1 MTNARP
7 NTSTIKGKGTGRGSR
22 SSIACTKCHAS
33 KIKCDVSIHGSP
45 CSRCKERGVIDCELI
60 QSRRGTYDRK
70 EWLKKVKARKEKEE
84 RERQMKMQS
93 EIVISC
99 QSPSPSPSSSDDCS
113 LSPPPPSQVIE
124 PVQTAA
130 AFEKP
135 SWNLIIESFLDP
147 QKPVVDKTP
156 VSYFG
161 ESFPMS
167 FLLQNQHSKPGH
179 IRLRRSSDEHDQA
192 TPAKHPKHITVAK
205 LAFLADEK
213 CFSKPDRA
221 VLHQLV
227 TSYFHKVH
235 SVFPIL
241 DRTSFLRLY
250 KADKV
255 PWLLLQSICFA
266 AATYGPVN
274 VLCRDSKCGSTR
286 REARM
291 IFYRRAKLLFD
302 FCYETDKITLVQSA
316 ILLSFWG
323 GQPHD
328 YWNTFSWLNTAVNI
342 AESLGMHRAVRASDL
357 EDSEK
362 ALRRR
367 IWSVLVV
374 RDSFSAA
381 LLGKPLRINMSQCDV
396 QPLQLSD
403 FESDGDP
410 PDDGDKPFGGHVRAH
425 GMYVIEMTKLSMI
438 LRDIVSARSANA
450 ISTTFVLAVLK
461 RLDSW
466 QASLPLCLDLDK
478 CLSTSDLSVLASALS
493 VMYYH
498 NVIYLYQVSL
508 PSVMSYTIAQ
518 AALNQ
523 ITEIG
528 SNLVT
533 RSEIT
538 DMPQD
543 AFGSFFMAMVLSFTL
558 LQTRTGH
565 GRLHRT
571 QLKVC
576 EMIVYQ
582 AQECWDHADWI
593 LPLCDA
599 LWRKLDP
606 ISLTATS
613 NETVKTEP
621 TIDPLMNDAEFD
633 EIVNNIDMHLNP
645 SVVASAEKDLFEP
658 VGSIDGDNAMLRA
671 GETELNVFNEMDE
684 FFTDMDTFSSVFGM

>member
-7 NTSTIKGKGTGRGSR
+7 NTSTIKGKCTGRGSR

-45 CSRCKERGVIDCELI
+45 CSKCKERGVIDCELI

-84 RERQMKMQS
+84 RERRMKMQS

-99 QSPSPSPSSSDDCS
+99 QSPSSSPSSSDDSS
-113 LSPPPPSQVIE
+113 LSPPPPSQVVE
-124 PVQTAA
+124 PVQTAG

-135 SWNLIIESFLDP
+135 SWNLMIEPFLDP
-147 QKPVVDKTP
+147 QKAAVDKAP

-161 ESFPMS
+161 ELFPMS

-179 IRLRRSSDEHDQA
+179 IRHRRSSDQHDQA
-192 TPAKHPKHITVAK
+192 IPDEHPKHITVAK

-213 CFSKPDRA
+213 CFTKPGRA
-221 VLHQLV
+221 VLDQLV

-241 DRTSFLRLY
+241 DRTSFLHLY

-266 AATYGPVN
+266 AATYCPLN
-274 VLCRDSKCGSTR
+274 VLCRDSRCGSTR
-286 REARM
+286 REARL

-302 FCYETDKITLVQSA
+302 FCYETDKIILVQSSA
-316 ILLSFWG
+316 LLSFWG

-328 YWNTFSWLNTAVNI
+328 YWNTLSWLNTAVNI
-342 AESLGMHRAVRASDL
+342 AESLDTHRAVRASDL

-367 IWSVLVV
+367 IWWLLVV

-403 FESDGDP
+403 FESDSDP
-410 PDDGDKPFGGHVRAH
+410 PDDEAKLCGSRVRAH
-425 GMYVIEMTKLSMI
+425 GMYVIETTKLSMI
-438 LRDIVSARSANA
+438 LRDIVSAHSADA
-450 ISTTFVLAVLK
+450 MSTTFVLSVLK

-466 QASLPLCLDLDK
+466 HASLPQCLDLDK
-478 CLSTSDLSVLASALS
+478 CLSTCDLSVLASALS

-498 NVIYLYQVSL
+498 NVIYLYQMFL

-518 AALNQ
+518 DAVNQ
-523 ITEIG
+523 ITEMG

-533 RSEIT
+533 RSEIR

-543 AFGSFFMAMVLSFTL
+543 AFGSFFMAMVLLFTL
-558 LQTRTGH
+558 LQTKTGN
-565 GRLHRT
+565 GPLHMT

-593 LPLCDA
+593 LPLCDT
-599 LWRKLDP
+599 LRRKLDS
-606 ISLTATS
+606 ISLTTTS
-613 NETVKTEP
+613 NQTVKAETTPEY
-621 TIDPLMNDAEFD
+621 LMNDVEFD
-633 EIVNNIDMHLNP
+633 EIANNIGINLNLG
-645 SVVASAEKDLFEP
+645 VVPSAEKDFFESA
-658 VGSIDGDNAMLRA
+658 VSIDGDNAMCRA

-684 FFTDMDTFSSVFGM
+684 FLTDMDTFSNVLGI

>member
-1 MTNARP
+1 MTNVRS
-7 NTSTIKGKGTGRGSR
+7 NTSGGKGKGTGRGSR

-45 CSRCKERGVIDCELI
+45 CSKCKERGVIDCKLI

-70 EWLKKVKARKEKEE
+70 EWMKKVKARKEEEE
-84 RERQMKMQS
+84 RERQMKMHS

-99 QSPSPSPSSSDDCS
+99 QSPSSSSSSSDDSS
-113 LSPPPPSQVIE
+113 LSPPPPLQVIE
-124 PVQTAA
+124 PVHSAA

-135 SWNLIIESFLDP
+135 SWNLMRESILEH
-147 QKPVVDKTP
+147 QKSVAVKTP
-156 VSYFG
+156 VSYIA

-179 IRLRRSSDEHDQA
+179 IRLRRQFDQHDNA
-192 TPAKHPKHITVAK
+192 TPVGHPKHITVSK
-205 LAFLADEK
+205 LAFMAEEK
-213 CFSKPDRA
+213 CFTKPDRA
-221 VLHQLV
+221 VLDKLV
-227 TSYFHKVH
+227 ASYFRKVH
-235 SVFPIL
+235 PVVPIL
-241 DRTSFLRLY
+241 DRTSLLRLY

-266 AATYGPVN
+266 AAAYCPVS
-274 VLCRDSKCGSTR
+274 VLCRDSRCGSTR

-291 IFYRRAKLLFD
+291 MFYRRAKLLFD
-302 FCYETDKITLVQSA
+302 FGYETDKITLVQSS

-328 YWNTFSWLNTAVNI
+328 YWNTYSWLNAAVNI

-367 IWSVLVV
+367 IWWVLVV

-396 QPLQLSD
+396 QHLQLDD
-403 FESDGDP
+403 FESDSDP
-410 PDDGDKPFGGHVRAH
+410 PDEVDKLSGSRAH
-425 GMYVIEMTKLSMI
+425 GMYVIETTKLSMI
-438 LRDIVSARSANA
+438 LRDIVFARSAKA
-450 ISTTFVLAVLK
+450 ITTTFVLTVLK

-466 QASLPLCLDLDK
+466 HTSLPQCLNLDK
-478 CLSTSDLSVLASALS
+478 CPSTSDLNVLASALS

-498 NVIYLYQVSL
+498 NLIYLYQMSL
-508 PSVMSYTIAQ
+508 PSVMSCTIAQ
-518 AALNQ
+518 DAVNQ

-533 RSEIT
+533 RSEIA

-543 AFGSFFMAMVLSFTL
+543 AFGSFFMAMVLLFTL
-558 LQTRTGH
+558 LQTKSGS

-582 AQECWDHADWI
+582 TQECWDHADWI

-599 LWRKLDP
+599 LWRKLDS
-606 ISLTATS
+606 ISLTTTS
-613 NETVKTEP
+613 NQTVKAETTFE
-621 TIDPLMNDAEFD
+621 PLMNDVEFD
-633 EIVNNIDMHLNP
+633 EIANNMGIHLNP
-645 SVVASAEKDLFEP
+645 SVAASAGKYLFEST
-658 VGSIDGDNAMLRA
+658 GSIDEDPATLHA

-684 FFTDMDTFSSVFGM
+684 FLTDMDTFGSVLGM